1 MPKPP
6 VKDPFVSIDVN
17 QLAKVGGGASR
28 VTARSSGSSD
38 QLTQM
43 MSQITDSIKAL
54 SQNNSQSDPTQML
67 TMMMMLGGLG
77 GGGGAA
83 AAPAAAPQAPVINI
97 STTVKR
103 HGW

>member
-6 VKDPFVSIDVN
+6 AKAPFASIDVN

-28 VTARSSGSSD
+28 VTARSGGSSD
-38 QLTQM
+38 QLTLM

-54 SQNNSQSDPTQML
+54 SQNTSQSDPTQML

-83 AAPAAAPQAPVINI
+83 AAPAPPAPVINI
-97 STTVKR
+97 STSVKR